1 MREEQD
7 TINDTD
13 YRISTITGTLL
24 DLRDQ
29 DGDGRI
35 EEITR
40 LRQEILNGVMMHNDI
55 RDPKMLG
62 ALDKLMT
69 GISNSEFRKKTL
81 KQDDD
86 NTKADLLLRRA
97 MVLCQSRQSNGGDT
111 TPPPIDGPRE
121 EAFLELEL
129 TSKDINVSP
138 GVLIIGDDIQAT
150 ADMRGTVE

>member
-1 MREEQD
+1 MSEEQD
-7 TINDTD
+7 TINGTD
-13 YRISTITGTLL
+13 YRISSITNTLL

-40 LRQEILNGVMMHNDI
+40 LRQEILNGVMLHNDI
-55 RDPKMLG
+55 RDPKMLS
-62 ALDKLMT
+62 AVDKLMT

-97 MVLCQSRQSNGGDT
+97 MVLCQSRQSNGGDI
-111 TPPPIDGPRE
+111 TPPPVSSPRE

-129 TSKDINVSP
+129 TSKDIDVPP

-150 ADMRGTVE
+150 ADQRGTVE